1 MKQARI
7 GAIDRPANQTL
18 PERSD
23 VTTPLAVAAGLA
35 MAPAVALGLAR
46 FAYALLL
53 PAMRADLGW
62 TYADAGAMNTANA
75 VGYLAGALL
84 AAPIGKRIG
93 LRPALLAGLLLT
105 SIAIAGSGLTG
116 NFDALLTL
124 RLIAGV
130 TGAVAFVAGG
140 GLAAAAAK
148 GGGPGRAP
156 LVLGIYFGGGGI
168 GVAASALCVPAA
180 LTRFGWQGGWLA
192 LGVLGLVATLFGV
205 LAARHAPIPSSDSGT
220 SAGGGWSARFMAP
233 KLAAYVLFGAGY
245 IAYATFI
252 IAYLRTAEH
261 FTATQVTVFWAV
273 LGLSAV
279 VAAFAWGPV
288 LARLKG
294 GWGAALT
301 IWVVALGAVIPLVSP
316 GAVSAYASAVVFG
329 FSFLAVIAAVT
340 SFARRAA
347 RPHAWTSAIAALT
360 IAFGI
365 GQSVGPV
372 LSGALSDGANGLRT
386 GLWLS
391 VVILIVSGAVVT
403 RQAEPEAQDA

>member
-1 MKQARI
+1 M
-7 GAIDRPANQTL
+7 ANQTL
-18 PERSD
+18 SARGE
-23 VTTPLAVAAGLA
+23 VTTPIAVVAGLA

-62 TYADAGAMNTANA
+62 SYADAGAMNTANA

-84 AAPIGKRIG
+84 AAPLGKRIG
-93 LRPALLAGLLLT
+93 LQSAFLAGLLFT
-105 SIAIAGSGLTG
+105 SLAIGGSGLSG
-116 NFDALLTL
+116 NFNALLAL
-124 RLIAGV
+124 RLIAGL

-168 GVAASALCVPAA
+168 GIAASALGVPAA
-180 LTRFGWQGGWLA
+180 LSRFGWQGGWFA
-192 LGVLGLVATLFGV
+192 LGALGLVATVLGL
-205 LAARHAPIPSSDSGT
+205 LAARHAPVPSSDSGK
-220 SAGGGWSARFMAP
+220 SVAGGWSARFMAP

-252 IAYLRTAEH
+252 IAYLRTAEN
-261 FTATQVTVFWAV
+261 FTAAQIAVFWAV

-294 GWGAALT
+294 GWGAAVT
-301 IWVVALGAVIPLVSP
+301 IWVVALGAVIPLVS
-316 GAVSAYASAVVFG
+316 
-329 FSFLAVIAAVT
+329 I
-340 SFARRAA
+340 RRA
-347 RPHAWTSAIAALT
+347 
-360 IAFGI
+360 
-365 GQSVGPV
+365 
-372 LSGALSDGANGLRT
+372 
-386 GLWLS
+386 
-391 VVILIVSGAVVT
+391 
-403 RQAEPEAQDA
+403 